1 MFIPIWI
8 LRSQRT
14 CAVKALVVAAGIFC
28 LSAGAQAQTAVVMSQ
43 YEPGRT
49 AANLDEHLLGPS
61 NVGPATFGKLFARSV
76 DDSVYALPLIV
87 PNLPMPGFGSRN
99 VMFVATMGNTVY
111 AFDADDPAASQPF
124 WSTNLG
130 APAPGDSWIGPIH
143 HGILST
149 PFVDLGTGT
158 LYVVAKIRN
167 ASDDI
172 EYWIF
177 ALDVLTGGSK
187 YNSPRR
193 VDFPF
198 AGGPTLTNVPD
209 GIQRVGLLVSDGT
222 LYVAFASIV
231 PGGDPHSYWSQEG
244 FLQTFDASDLQTRLA
259 IFQTTPTGLKG
270 GLWQAGRGVA
280 ADTDGNI
287 YVASAAGTYD
297 GAANFGSSAMKFT
310 PRSLQLLDWFTPS
323 NWQYL
328 LDNNIDLSANGVTM
342 IPNTNLL
349 FAGGKSGIVYL
360 LDRSNLG
367 KLEGS
372 QAGPVQSFQAS
383 AGCGLTDCAQ
393 TLGTAFWAHSA
404 GGTLYVWDRGDFL
417 RAYPFTNGR
426 FVTLPSSQSAVRP
439 AMTGGPSVSAEG
451 DDIATGIVWAA
462 SMNVDDSEAQ
472 APGTLHAFLASD
484 VSQELYNSN
493 AYGSRDAWGNFTK
506 FAAPV
511 VANGK
516 VYVPTQTNAVAVF
529 GPLCGVDVTS
539 RLTVSRGPLRHV
551 GRNRYAQEITA
562 TNIASHALG
571 APFDVALDVLRAGT
585 TVTNATGSTSCAR
598 PASPYLRRNAPL
610 WLQPG
615 QSFTFTVQFSSRRI
629 NIRYRTRVLTGGG
642 AR

>member
-1 MFIPIWI
+1 MFIPASISCS
-8 LRSQRT
+8 RRT
-14 CAVKALVVAAGIFC
+14 RALKALVLAAGIFF
-28 LSAGAQAQTAVVMSQ
+28 LSAGARAQTAVAMSQ

-49 AANLDEHLLGPS
+49 AANLDEHLLNPS
-61 NVGPATFGKLFARSV
+61 NVSPATFGKLFARSV
-76 DDSVYALPLIV
+76 DDSVYASPLIV

-99 VMFVATMGNTVY
+99 VLFVATMGNTVY

-124 WSTNLG
+124 WSRNLG
-130 APAPGDSWIGPIH
+130 APAPGDSWIGPVH
-143 HGILST
+143 HGILGT
-149 PFVDLGTGT
+149 PFIDVGTGT

-167 ASDDI
+167 ASGEI
-172 EYWIF
+172 EYWIS
-177 ALDVLTGGSK
+177 ALDVLTGGLK

-198 AGGPTLTNVPD
+198 AGGPTLTHVD

-222 LYVAFASIV
+222 LYVAFAAIV
-231 PGGDPHSYWSQEG
+231 PGGDPHWTQEG
-244 FLQTFDASDLQTRLA
+244 FLQTFDASDLQRRLA

-297 GAANFGSSAMKFT
+297 GAVNFGSSAMKFA
-310 PRSLQLLDWFTPS
+310 PHSLQLLDWFTPS
-323 NWQYL
+323 TWQYL
-328 LDNNIDLSANGVTM
+328 LDHNLDLSANGITV

-349 FAGGKSGIVYL
+349 FAGGKTGIVYL

-372 QAGPVQSFQAS
+372 QAGSVQSFQAS
-383 AGCGLTDCAQ
+383 MGCGLTDCAQ

-404 GGTLYVWDRGDFL
+404 GGTLYVWDRRDVL
-417 RAYPFTNGR
+417 RAYRFANGL
-426 FVTLPSSQSAVRP
+426 FETTASSQSTVQP

-451 DDIATGIVWAA
+451 GDIATGIVWAA
-462 SMNVDDSEAQ
+462 SMNVDDSGAQ
-472 APGTLHAFLASD
+472 APGTLRAFLASD

-493 AYGSRDAWGNFTK
+493 VYGSRDAWGNFTK

-539 RLTVSRGPLRHV
+539 RLTVSRGPLQFL
-551 GRNRYAQEITA
+551 GRNRRTQQITV
-562 TNIASHALG
+562 TNTASYALG
-571 APFDVALDVLRAGT
+571 GPFDVTFDGLPARAT
-585 TVTNATGSTSCAR
+585 STNATETTSCAA
-598 PASPYLRRNAPL
+598 PASPYLRSTTPL

-615 QSFTFTVQFSSRRI
+615 ESFTLTVQFSSRLI
-629 NIRYRTRVLTGGG
+629 NIPYRTRVLTGGG